1 MMRPAPPGVCRIPE
15 VDRMRRAFT
24 VAWAAIA
31 LAVVGTAALPLPVF
45 ACKCAP
51 TPIGALDPATSQVY
65 VGTAAET
72 VAAGTPMVV
81 ELWFEGPGEAPLTYL
96 APSSFGDS
104 ASCGIDPLAPGS
116 RWIMSTF
123 VAEPGATPTTGMCQP
138 HAQLETPDGQAM
150 LAQAEA
156 AYGPGSQPE
165 GGGGGDAVAPDD
177 LTPFLTLGG
186 IVGLAILGLV
196 VILLLRRGRPPEG

>member
-1 MMRPAPPGVCRIPE
+1 
-15 VDRMRRAFT
+15 MRRAFT
-24 VAWAAIA
+24 AALAAFA
-31 LAVVGTAALPLPVF
+31 LAVVGTAVLPMPVF

-65 VGTAAET
+65 VGTAAAPATE
-72 VAAGTPMVV
+72 GTPMWV
-81 ELWFEGPGEAPLTYL
+81 ELWFEGPGEAPVAYL

-138 HAQLETPDGQAM
+138 HAQLETPEGQVM

-156 AYGPGSQPE
+156 AYGPGDQPE
-165 GGGGGDAVAPDD
+165 GGGDTVAPDGM
-177 LTPFLTLGG
+177 TPFLALGG
-186 IVGLAILGLV
+186 IIGLAILGLV
-196 VILLLRRGRPPEG
+196 VILLLRRGRPPQG